1 MPSLSGFYRGCSTLL
16 ADGLFPSEN
25 WGENKPHLSA
35 ALAADL
41 ACEAQADHLVLTH
54 LNPVYPPRLL
64 LREAQARHPN
74 VSLAVP
80 GSVLDV

>member
-1 MPSLSGFYRGCSTLL
+1 MMAAKRGSSLLL

-25 WGENKPHLSA
+25 WAEGKPHRSA
-35 ALAADL
+35 ALCAEL
-41 ACEAQADHLVLTH
+41 ASEAGAEQLLITH
-54 LNPVYPPRLL
+54 LNPLYPPRLL
-64 LREAQARHPN
+64 LREAQARHGC